1 MPPYIGEIRMFA
13 GNFAP
18 VGWEFCHGQL
28 LPIEEYDTLFMLIGT
43 TYGGDGQTNF
53 ALPDLRGR
61 VPVHVGGTTGNGTGL
76 RPYTL
81 GQGGGVET
89 VTLTA
94 NQMPVHTH
102 AVVATTAT
110 AVSSYDATS
119 GVPATV
125 AATNVYG
132 PVDTPGAMT
141 ANAIGTAAGGNQPHD
156 NMAPYLSLNFIISL
170 FGIFPMQN

>member
-1 MPPYIGEIRMFA
+1 MFA

-18 VGWEFCHGQL
+18 AGWEFCQGQL

-76 RPYTL
+76 RQFAL
-81 GQGGGVET
+81 GGGGGVET
-89 VTLTA
+89 VTLTP

-102 AVVATTAT
+102 AVVATTDT
-110 AVSSYDATS
+110 AVSTYDATS

-125 AATNVYG
+125 PATSVYG
-132 PVDTPGAMT
+132 PVGTPGPMT
-141 ANAIGTAAGGNQPHD
+141 ANAIGTAAGGNQPHA
-156 NMAPYLSLNFIISL
+156 NMAPYLSVNFIISL
-170 FGIFPMQN
+170 FGIFPMQT

>member
-18 VGWEFCHGQL
+18 AGWELCQGQL

-76 RPYTL
+76 RQFAL
-81 GQGGGVET
+81 GGGGGVET
-89 VTLTA
+89 VTLTP

-102 AVVATTAT
+102 AVVATTDT
-110 AVSSYDATS
+110 AVSTYDATN

-125 AATNVYG
+125 AATSVYG
-132 PVDTPGAMT
+132 PVGTPGPMT
-141 ANAIGTAAGGNQPHD
+141 ANAIGTAAGGNQPHA
-156 NMAPYLSLNFIISL
+156 NMAPYLSVNFIISL
-170 FGIFPMQN
+170 FGIFPMQT